1 MDGSFELG
9 RLRIA
14 ALYEGGRAGG
24 WIGGLVVDDALEE
37 REGWCTCGGDERAE
51 DEKEEIED
59 VKDEFDVI
67 RILWMSGSSE

>member
-1 MDGSFELG
+1 MKLLTICIQGSTGVELGIEEETEGEEFSEGVVDGSFELG

-37 REGWCTCGGDERAE
+37 REGW
-51 DEKEEIED
+51 
-59 VKDEFDVI
+59 
-67 RILWMSGSSE
+67 